1 MATNNL
7 SLLRNF
13 LNTLPN
19 NSIYSLAINGIGK
32 SDINASNLFNN
43 YQNLN
48 KITSLNITYNITHMN
63 YMFSNCYNL
72 TTIPNFNT
80 SNVISMSNMFDCTIY

>member
-32 SDINASNLFNN
+32 NDIDASYLFNN

-48 KITSLNITYNITHMN
+48 KKKETLSFTSLSLFLLSLKLHFALKEIV
-63 YMFSNCYNL
+63 
-72 TTIPNFNT
+72 IP
-80 SNVISMSNMFDCTIY
+80 MC

>member
-19 NSIYSLAINGIGK
+19 NSIYSLAISGIGK
-32 SDINASNLFNN
+32 NDIDASNLFNN

-48 KITSLNITYNITHMN
+48 KITSLNITYNITN
-63 YMFSNCYNL
+63 ISSMFYGC
-72 TTIPNFNT
+72 
-80 SNVISMSNMFDCTIY
+80 

>member
-32 SDINASNLFNN
+32 NDIDASYLFNN

-48 KITSLNITYNITHMN
+48 KITSLNITYNV
-63 YMFSNCYNL
+63 
-72 TTIPNFNT
+72 TIKRNT
-80 SNVISMSNMFDCTIY
+80 IQKAKKGVLKWLLEEIVFLLPFF

>member
-32 SDINASNLFNN
+32 NDINASYLFNN

-48 KITSLNITYNITHMN
+48 KITSLNITYNVTNMSS
-63 YMFSNCYNL
+63 MFYSCYNL
-72 TTIPNFNT
+72 LQYRI
-80 SNVISMSNMFDCTIY
+80 SILIMLLICVICFMIVAA

>member
-19 NSIYSLAINGIGK
+19 NSIYSLVINGIGK
-32 SDINASNLFNN
+32 NDIDASYLFNN

-48 KITSLNITYNITHMN
+48 KITSLNITYNVTNMN
-63 YMFSNCYNL
+63 YIFSNCYNL

-80 SNVISMSNMFDCTIY
+80 SNVVSMSNMFNCTIY

>member
-19 NSIYSLAINGIGK
+19 NSIYSLAISGIGK
-32 SDINASNLFNN
+32 NDIDASNLFNN

-80 SNVISMSNMFDCTIY
+80 SNVVSMSNLFDCTIY